1 VDSMVSGPGT
11 FRKEIEGKTLEL
23 NAFTRELTELCRKH
37 AVGIEGGQVWEMDM
51 ADTDH
56 LADRWAMYA
65 IDGEGN
71 LVRTF

>member
-1 VDSMVSGPGT
+1 MMGGVVY
-11 FRKEIEGKTLEL
+11 KESDGETLRIDD
-23 NAFTRELTELCRKH
+23 FTRELTELCRKH

-65 IDGEGN
+65 VDGEGN

>member
-1 VDSMVSGPGT
+1 MMGGVVY
-11 FRKEIEGKTLEL
+11 KESDGETLRIDD
-23 NAFTRELTELCRKH
+23 FTRELTELCRKH